1 MFKKEIKILKQK
13 IIITISTEKRK
24 FITEERRTFNPEEIK
39 EMIPPE
45 LRDSV
50 KLLSSPKHKVS
61 NFTSTN
67 HSRIGEW
74 IYTIQEERQQPK
86 KPQRRARRK
95 PVRKVK

>member
-24 FITEERRTFNPEEIK
+24 FITEERKTFNPEDIK

-45 LRDSV
+45 FRDSV

-61 NFTSTN
+61 NYTSTN
-67 HSRIGEW
+67 HSPIGEW
-74 IYTIQEERQQPK
+74 IYTIQEEKQQPK
-86 KPQRRARRK
+86 KPQRTTRRK